1 MNYIL
6 ALMFIAILIPVVH
19 SVRCRDIWEQMLC
32 YASVSTK
39 AALIVIV
46 FSVLKEDPMIG
57 LVAVVALSLG
67 NADLMLLAH
76 LLKRLEDK
84 CD

>member
-1 MNYIL
+1 MMYLMALMLL
-6 ALMFIAILIPVVH
+6 ALLIPIVH
-19 SVRCRDIWEQMLC
+19 SVRCGDIWEQMLC

-39 AALIVIV
+39 AAVIVIV
-46 FSVLKEDPMIG
+46 FSVLRDDSMIG

-76 LLKRLEDK
+76 LLKRLEDR